1 MPAGIGDAV
10 WCLVKLAALLRQEGA
25 DAAVV
30 DAEETPLPRTKDFLE
45 HFDFVARAGYT
56 RWHITEADPHVRPD
70 GTYNYAPS
78 QPSWHGEFDWM
89 LQANGHLEAG
99 GRLADWLPHLE
110 PEWDLAKRFRFRP
123 EETAAAEAFERE
135 VGGRYLVMF
144 AASEAANTREGHN
157 RGPLWTP
164 TQWAALCALL
174 LADGVQPVF
183 VGAEWDRSYFERH
196 LRPVL
201 PAGVLDRIGCWPIGT
216 TFAVIQRSA
225 GVVAFQS
232 GLGIFA
238 VYLGVPCAMW
248 WRPDG
253 DSIHPARYISFRE
266 AMASSWAPPGAVES
280 GRYLPLIYTRCSPE
294 SIHAHAT
301 HHWY

>member
-1 MPAGIGDAV
+1 MGVAAGAPGRKLIRVAVPAGIGDAV

-56 RWHITEADPHVRPD
+56 RWHITQADPHVRPD

-78 QPSWHGEFDWM
+78 QRDWHHEFDWL

-110 PEWDLAKRFRFRP
+110 PEWDVAKRFRFRP
-123 EETAAAEAFERE
+123 EETTAAEEFGRE

-164 TQWAALCALL
+164 AQWAALCALF

-183 VGAEWDRSYFERH
+183 VGAEWDRS
-196 LRPVL
+196 
-201 PAGVLDRIGCWPIGT
+201 
-216 TFAVIQRSA
+216 
-225 GVVAFQS
+225 
-232 GLGIFA
+232 
-238 VYLGVPCAMW
+238 
-248 WRPDG
+248 
-253 DSIHPARYISFRE
+253 
-266 AMASSWAPPGAVES
+266 
-280 GRYLPLIYTRCSPE
+280 
-294 SIHAHAT
+294 
-301 HHWY
+301 